1 MEEAFRLFKSTREY
15 LTPVL
20 AESAFLERGMLTP
33 EEFVRAGDHLVR
45 SSPSWSW
52 ESGEKS
58 KLRPYLPPNKQFL
71 VTRGVPSFQR
81 VSTFNSAAVYRETE
95 EQAGEGLDQEAW
107 CFSEFSKDA
116 AAKLD
121 DDIEFVEKEIAELD
135 LPTRKEPADN
145 NSNTTATTTTAPA
158 LKEAVVADYIDME
171 DDSLALDAA
180 TLKPD
185 SKAADNDNDM
195 DNNHNEPVKVRRY
208 DVSLTYDNYYRT
220 PRVWLYGYDE
230 NGSALDPSAT
240 FEDVMQDYAKR
251 TVTIDPHPHISRSDA
266 SIHPCQHGAAMLNII
281 KALQE
286 SGSTPTVDQYLYI
299 FLKFIQSV
307 VPTIEYDY
315 TVDVQ
320 VK

>member
-81 VSTFNSAAVYRETE
+81 VSVFNSAAFYTETAE
-95 EQAGEGLDQEAW
+95 EGGEGLDKEAW
-107 CFSEFSKDA
+107 CFSEFNKNTPQVDE
-116 AAKLD
+116 
-121 DDIEFVEKEIAELD
+121 DIDFVEKEIAELA
-135 LPTRKEPADN
+135 LSTEKESGESAADIPPPPAPV
-145 NSNTTATTTTAPA
+145 AQ
-158 LKEAVVADYIDME
+158 KQAVVADYIDME
-171 DDSLALDAA
+171 DDTLELDAA
-180 TLKPD
+180 TLKPVRTG
-185 SKAADNDNDM
+185 SPAT
-195 DNNHNEPVKVRRY
+195 NEPVKVRRY

-230 NGSALDPSAT
+230 NGSALDPTAT

-266 SIHPCQHGAAMLNII
+266 SIHPCQHGSAMLNIL

-286 SGSTPTVDQYLYI
+286 SGATPTVDQYLYI

-320 VK
+320 AN